1 MGKYNS
7 AVRCAQIRELI
18 EENQYLEAMKEI
30 EQMDFEKIPSITDI
44 YLFADIFL
52 KAEKLDVAK
61 ELYYTV
67 YRRTASR
74 PALYRL
80 LMLVIQMGDIE
91 EAKDLYLAYEIIA
104 GMTLDTYELRYR
116 LAKAEGEPRGRL
128 IEILEQLKEDE
139 YTEEW
144 GFQLAKLYEIEG
156 RKQDCIRECEDLER
170 WFGTGS
176 IVEKAKLLKKKCRN
190 PFWVKPQQLDI
201 PEPEKE
207 EPEPIS
213 YAHAPVAVE
222 NIIPE
227 PRIQV
232 QEEPYSKVVKGPEPE
247 SVSLAGTPVVDAGD
261 TLVKTEEVL
270 PVRQEETP
278 KPETEEVLPVR
289 QEELPEPQAVKEEVP
304 FEETVTE
311 TESKPEPK
319 PEPKLEP
326 ETEPTED
333 LEDRSKEGLFHKIVN
348 YFKIDLDTF
357 IEEEEEFPEEL
368 DTYKQQSTA
377 EINVKAVL
385 AEGVDHVMEQPPH
398 VPEREVLDVEKTKK
412 LPVESLD
419 DRLQEIQEH
428 RQVIRLEETMKQNKK
443 ATKSHPLGKFSSD
456 EEIHED
462 ISRNGIG
469 YLTLKGA
476 MHRLRKDDG
485 IVHFALTGGAEGM
498 SLAVAKR
505 LCKELKKYQYFE
517 AKNIGKIEADKLDE
531 VNLDE
536 WAEKFIGGCMYILD
550 APSLTDTSVKKLIAL
565 MDRYE
570 KQIVILLEGSYD
582 EMDSFLNYHREF
594 EKKITYKIRL

>member
-18 EENQYLEAMKEI
+18 EENQYLEAMEEI
-30 EQMDFEKIPSITDI
+30 EEMDFEKIPSIADI

-91 EAKDLYLAYEIIA
+91 EAKDLYLAYEIVA

-116 LAKAEGEPRGRL
+116 LAKAEGEPRSRL
-128 IEILEQLKEDE
+128 IEILEQLKEEE

-170 WFGTGS
+170 WFGRGS
-176 IVEKAKLLKKKCRN
+176 IVEKAKALKKKCKS
-190 PFWVKPQQLDI
+190 PSWVKPHQVEI

-227 PRIQV
+227 PKVQV
-232 QEEPYSKVVKGPEPE
+232 QESIHEIEEGLPVQEEVIPE
-247 SVSLAGTPVVDAGD
+247 S
-261 TLVKTEEVL
+261 
-270 PVRQEETP
+270 
-278 KPETEEVLPVR
+278 
-289 QEELPEPQAVKEEVP
+289 QAVKEEVP
-304 FEETVTE
+304 PEETVTE
-311 TESKPEPK
+311 VIEPGDKLEREPESKSETRPK
-319 PEPKLEP
+319 S
-326 ETEPTED
+326 ETEPESEDTED
-333 LEDRSKEGLFHKIVN
+333 LEARSKDGLFHKIVN

-385 AEGVDHVMEQPPH
+385 AEGVDHVLEQPPH

-419 DRLQEIQEH
+419 DRLQEIEEH
-428 RQVIRLEETMKQNKK
+428 KRVIRLEDTMKQKQK
-443 ATKSHPLGKFSSD
+443 AIKSHPLGKSST
-456 EEIHED
+456 EEVHED

-476 MHRLRKDDG
+476 MHRLRRDDG

-505 LCKELKKYQYFE
+505 LCKELKKNQYFE

-536 WAEKFIGGCMYILD
+536 WAEKFIGGCMYIMD
-550 APSLTDTSVKKLIAL
+550 APSLTDTSVKNLIAL

-594 EKKITYKIRL
+594 EKRITYKVRL

>member
-1 MGKYNS
+1 
-7 AVRCAQIRELI
+7 
-18 EENQYLEAMKEI
+18 
-30 EQMDFEKIPSITDI
+30 
-44 YLFADIFL
+44 
-52 KAEKLDVAK
+52 
-61 ELYYTV
+61 
-67 YRRTASR
+67 
-74 PALYRL
+74 
-80 LMLVIQMGDIE
+80 
-91 EAKDLYLAYEIIA
+91 
-104 GMTLDTYELRYR
+104 
-116 LAKAEGEPRGRL
+116 
-128 IEILEQLKEDE
+128 
-139 YTEEW
+139 
-144 GFQLAKLYEIEG
+144 
-156 RKQDCIRECEDLER
+156 
-170 WFGTGS
+170 
-176 IVEKAKLLKKKCRN
+176 
-190 PFWVKPQQLDI
+190 
-201 PEPEKE
+201 
-207 EPEPIS
+207 
-213 YAHAPVAVE
+213 
-222 NIIPE
+222 
-227 PRIQV
+227 
-232 QEEPYSKVVKGPEPE
+232 
-247 SVSLAGTPVVDAGD
+247 
-261 TLVKTEEVL
+261 
-270 PVRQEETP
+270 
-278 KPETEEVLPVR
+278 
-289 QEELPEPQAVKEEVP
+289 VP

>member
-18 EENQYLEAMKEI
+18 EENQYLEAMEEI
-30 EQMDFEKIPSITDI
+30 EEMDFEKIPSIADI

-91 EAKDLYLAYEIIA
+91 EAKDLYLAYEIVA

-116 LAKAEGEPRGRL
+116 LAKAEGEPRSRL
-128 IEILEQLKEDE
+128 IEILEQLKEEE

-170 WFGTGS
+170 WFGRGS
-176 IVEKAKLLKKKCRN
+176 IVEKAKALKKKCKS
-190 PFWVKPQQLDI
+190 PSWVKPRQVEI

-207 EPEPIS
+207 EPERIL
-213 YAHAPVAVE
+213 YAHAPVVVE

-227 PRIQV
+227 PKVRGQESLNEMEEELPDEKKKKPEPMTVEERGEDLPV
-232 QEEPYSKVVKGPEPE
+232 QEEEIPE
-247 SVSLAGTPVVDAGD
+247 SQAV
-261 TLVKTEEVL
+261 EEVS
-270 PVRQEETP
+270 PD
-278 KPETEEVLPVR
+278 
-289 QEELPEPQAVKEEVP
+289 
-304 FEETVTE
+304 ETVTE
-311 TESKPEPK
+311 TELKPELK
-319 PEPKLEP
+319 PESGAKPESQPEP
-326 ETEPTED
+326 EAAED
-333 LEDRSKEGLFHKIVN
+333 QEDKSKEGLFHKIVN

-385 AEGVDHVMEQPPH
+385 AEGVDHVMEQPAH

-419 DRLQEIQEH
+419 DRLQEIEEH
-428 RQVIRLEETMKQNKK
+428 KQVIRLEDTMKQSQKVV
-443 ATKSHPLGKFSSD
+443 KSHPLGKTSE

-476 MHRLRKDDG
+476 MHRLRRDDG
-485 IVHFALTGGAEGM
+485 IVHFALTGGAAGM

-505 LCKELKKYQYFE
+505 LCKELKKNQYFE

-531 VNLDE
+531 VNLEE

-550 APSLTDTSVKKLIAL
+550 APSLTDTSVKNLIAL

-594 EKKITYKIRL
+594 EKRITYKVRL

>member
-18 EENQYLEAMKEI
+18 EENQYLEAMEEI
-30 EQMDFEKIPSITDI
+30 EEMDFEKIPSIADI

-91 EAKDLYLAYEIIA
+91 EAKDLYLAYEIVA

-116 LAKAEGEPRGRL
+116 LAKAEGEPRSRL
-128 IEILEQLKEDE
+128 IEILEQLKEEE

-170 WFGTGS
+170 WFGRGS
-176 IVEKAKLLKKKCRN
+176 IVEKAKALKKKCKS
-190 PFWVKPQQLDI
+190 PSWVKPHQVEI

-227 PRIQV
+227 PKAQV
-232 QEEPYSKVVKGPEPE
+232 QESIHEIEKGLPVQEEVIPE
-247 SVSLAGTPVVDAGD
+247 SH
-261 TLVKTEEVL
+261 
-270 PVRQEETP
+270 
-278 KPETEEVLPVR
+278 
-289 QEELPEPQAVKEEVP
+289 AVKEEVP
-304 FEETVTE
+304 PEETVTE
-311 TESKPEPK
+311 IIEPEAKLEREPESKSETRSKSEPEP
-319 PEPKLEP
+319 ESEDA
-326 ETEPTED
+326 ED
-333 LEDRSKEGLFHKIVN
+333 LETRSKDGLFHKIVN

-385 AEGVDHVMEQPPH
+385 AEGVDHVLEQPPH

-419 DRLQEIQEH
+419 DRLQEIEEH
-428 RQVIRLEETMKQNKK
+428 KRVIRLEDTMKQKQK
-443 ATKSHPLGKFSSD
+443 AIKSHPLGKSST
-456 EEIHED
+456 EEVHED

-476 MHRLRKDDG
+476 MHRLRRDDG

-505 LCKELKKYQYFE
+505 LCKELKKNQYFE

-536 WAEKFIGGCMYILD
+536 WAEKFIGGCMYIMD
-550 APSLTDTSVKKLIAL
+550 APSLTDTSVKNLIAL

-594 EKKITYKIRL
+594 EKRITYKVRL

>member
-18 EENQYLEAMKEI
+18 EENQYLEAMEEI
-30 EQMDFEKIPSITDI
+30 EEMDFEKIPSIADI

-91 EAKDLYLAYEIIA
+91 EAKDLYLAYEIVA

-116 LAKAEGEPRGRL
+116 LAKAEGEPRSRL
-128 IEILEQLKEDE
+128 IEILEQLKEEE

-144 GFQLAKLYEIEG
+144 GFQLAKLYGIEG

-170 WFGTGS
+170 WFGRGS
-176 IVEKAKLLKKKCRN
+176 IVEKAKALKKKCKS
-190 PFWVKPQQLDI
+190 PSWVKPHQVEI

-227 PRIQV
+227 PKAQV
-232 QEEPYSKVVKGPEPE
+232 QESIHEIEEGLPVQEEVIPE
-247 SVSLAGTPVVDAGD
+247 SH
-261 TLVKTEEVL
+261 
-270 PVRQEETP
+270 
-278 KPETEEVLPVR
+278 
-289 QEELPEPQAVKEEVP
+289 AVKEEVP
-304 FEETVTE
+304 PEETVTE
-311 TESKPEPK
+311 VIEPEAKLEREPESKSETRPKSEPEP
-319 PEPKLEP
+319 ESEDA
-326 ETEPTED
+326 ED
-333 LEDRSKEGLFHKIVN
+333 LEARSKDGLFHKIVN

-385 AEGVDHVMEQPPH
+385 AEGVDHVLEQPPH

-419 DRLQEIQEH
+419 DRLQEIEEH
-428 RQVIRLEETMKQNKK
+428 KRVIRLEDTMKQKQK
-443 ATKSHPLGKFSSD
+443 AIKSHPLGKSST
-456 EEIHED
+456 EEVHED

-476 MHRLRKDDG
+476 MHRLRRDDG

-505 LCKELKKYQYFE
+505 LCKELKKNQYFE

-536 WAEKFIGGCMYILD
+536 WAEKFIGGCMYIMD
-550 APSLTDTSVKKLIAL
+550 APSLTDTSVKNLIAL

-594 EKKITYKIRL
+594 EKRITYKVRL

>member
-18 EENQYLEAMKEI
+18 EENQYLEAMAEI
-30 EQMDFEKIPSITDI
+30 EEMDFEKIPSIADI

-67 YRRTASR
+67 YHRTASR

-91 EAKDLYLAYEIIA
+91 EAKDLYLAYEIVA

-116 LAKAEGEPRGRL
+116 LAKAEGEPRSRL
-128 IEILEQLKEDE
+128 IEILEQLKEEE

-156 RKQDCIRECEDLER
+156 RKQECIRECEDLER
-170 WFGTGS
+170 WFGRGS
-176 IVEKAKLLKKKCRN
+176 IVEKAKELKKKCKS
-190 PFWVKPQQLDI
+190 PSWVKPHQVEI

-207 EPEPIS
+207 EPERIL

-227 PRIQV
+227 PKVQV
-232 QEEPYSKVVKGPEPE
+232 QE
-247 SVSLAGTPVVDAGD
+247 SLNE
-261 TLVKTEEVL
+261 TEEEL
-270 PVRQEETP
+270 PVRKKKKPEPVTVKEKEEDLPVQEEEM
-278 KPETEEVLPVR
+278 PESQAVEEEVSP
-289 QEELPEPQAVKEEVP
+289 K
-304 FEETVTE
+304 ETVTE
-311 TESKPEPK
+311 TE
-319 PEPKLEP
+319 PKLEREP
-326 ETEPTED
+326 EPGQKSESESESEETKD
-333 LEDRSKEGLFHKIVN
+333 LEERSKNGLFHKIVN

-385 AEGVDHVMEQPPH
+385 AEGVDHVLEQTPH

-419 DRLQEIQEH
+419 DRLQEIEEH
-428 RQVIRLEETMKQNKK
+428 KQVIRLEDTMKQKQK
-443 ATKSHPLGKFSSD
+443 AIKSHPLGKSST
-456 EEIHED
+456 EEVHED

-476 MHRLRKDDG
+476 MHRLRRDDG

-505 LCKELKKYQYFE
+505 LCKELKKNQYFE

-550 APSLTDTSVKKLIAL
+550 APSLTDTSVNNLVAL

-594 EKKITYKIRL
+594 EKRITYKVRL

>member
-18 EENQYLEAMKEI
+18 EENQYLEAMEEI
-30 EQMDFEKIPSITDI
+30 EEMDFEKIPSIADI

-91 EAKDLYLAYEIIA
+91 EAKDLYLAYEIVA

-116 LAKAEGEPRGRL
+116 LAKAEGEPRSRL
-128 IEILEQLKEDE
+128 IEILEQLKEEE

-170 WFGTGS
+170 WFGRGS
-176 IVEKAKLLKKKCRN
+176 IVEKAKALKKKCKS
-190 PFWVKPQQLDI
+190 PSWVKPHQVEI

-227 PRIQV
+227 PKAQV
-232 QEEPYSKVVKGPEPE
+232 QESIHEIEEGLPVQEEVIPE
-247 SVSLAGTPVVDAGD
+247 S
-261 TLVKTEEVL
+261 
-270 PVRQEETP
+270 
-278 KPETEEVLPVR
+278 
-289 QEELPEPQAVKEEVP
+289 QAVKEEVP
-304 FEETVTE
+304 PEETVTE
-311 TESKPEPK
+311 VIKPEAKLEREPESKSETRPKSEPEP
-319 PEPKLEP
+319 ESEDA
-326 ETEPTED
+326 ED
-333 LEDRSKEGLFHKIVN
+333 LEARSKDGLFHKIVN

-385 AEGVDHVMEQPPH
+385 AEGVDHVLEQPPH

-419 DRLQEIQEH
+419 DRLQEIEEH
-428 RQVIRLEETMKQNKK
+428 KRVIRLEDTMKQKQK
-443 ATKSHPLGKFSSD
+443 AIKSHPLGKSST
-456 EEIHED
+456 EEVHED

-476 MHRLRKDDG
+476 MHRLRRDDG

-505 LCKELKKYQYFE
+505 LCKELKKNQYFE

-536 WAEKFIGGCMYILD
+536 WAEKFIGGCMYIMD
-550 APSLTDTSVKKLIAL
+550 APSLTDTSVKNLIAL

-594 EKKITYKIRL
+594 EKRITYKVRL

>member
-18 EENQYLEAMKEI
+18 EENQYLEAMEEI
-30 EQMDFEKIPSITDI
+30 EEMDFEKIPSIADI

-91 EAKDLYLAYEIIA
+91 EAKDLYLAYEIVA

-116 LAKAEGEPRGRL
+116 LAKAEGEPRSRL
-128 IEILEQLKEDE
+128 IEILEQLKEEE

-170 WFGTGS
+170 WFGRGS
-176 IVEKAKLLKKKCRN
+176 IVEKAKALKKKCKS
-190 PFWVKPQQLDI
+190 PSWVKPHQVEI

-227 PRIQV
+227 PKAQV
-232 QEEPYSKVVKGPEPE
+232 QESIHEIEEGLPVQEEVIPE
-247 SVSLAGTPVVDAGD
+247 SH
-261 TLVKTEEVL
+261 
-270 PVRQEETP
+270 
-278 KPETEEVLPVR
+278 
-289 QEELPEPQAVKEEVP
+289 AVKEEVP
-304 FEETVTE
+304 PEETVTE
-311 TESKPEPK
+311 VIEPEAKLEREPESKSETRPK
-319 PEPKLEP
+319 PEPEP
-326 ETEPTED
+326 ESEDAED
-333 LEDRSKEGLFHKIVN
+333 LEARSKDGLFHKIVN

-385 AEGVDHVMEQPPH
+385 AEGVDHVLEQPPH

-419 DRLQEIQEH
+419 DRLQEIEEH
-428 RQVIRLEETMKQNKK
+428 KRVIRLEDTMKQKQK
-443 ATKSHPLGKFSSD
+443 AIKSHPLGKSST
-456 EEIHED
+456 EEVHED

-476 MHRLRKDDG
+476 MHRLRRDDG

-505 LCKELKKYQYFE
+505 LCKELKKNQYFE

-536 WAEKFIGGCMYILD
+536 WAEKFIGGCMYIMD
-550 APSLTDTSVKKLIAL
+550 APSLTDTSVKNLIAL

-594 EKKITYKIRL
+594 EKRITYKVRL

>member
-18 EENQYLEAMKEI
+18 EENQYLEAMEEI
-30 EQMDFEKIPSITDI
+30 EEMDFEKIPSIADI

-91 EAKDLYLAYEIIA
+91 EAKDLYLAYEIVA
-104 GMTLDTYELRYR
+104 GMTLDTFELRYR
-116 LAKAEGEPRGRL
+116 LAKAEGEPRSRL
-128 IEILEQLKEDE
+128 IEILEQLKEEE

-170 WFGTGS
+170 WFGRGS
-176 IVEKAKLLKKKCRN
+176 IVEKAKALKKKCKS
-190 PFWVKPQQLDI
+190 PSWVKPHQVEI

-227 PRIQV
+227 PKAQV
-232 QEEPYSKVVKGPEPE
+232 QESIHEIEEG
-247 SVSLAGTPVVDAGD
+247 LPVQ
-261 TLVKTEEVL
+261 EEVI
-270 PVRQEETP
+270 
-278 KPETEEVLPVR
+278 
-289 QEELPEPQAVKEEVP
+289 PEPQAVKEEVP
-304 FEETVTE
+304 PDETVTE
-311 TESKPEPK
+311 VIEPEAKLEREPESKSETRSKSEPEP
-319 PEPKLEP
+319 ESEDA
-326 ETEPTED
+326 ED
-333 LEDRSKEGLFHKIVN
+333 LETRSKDGLFHKIVN

-385 AEGVDHVMEQPPH
+385 AEGVDHVLEQPPH

-419 DRLQEIQEH
+419 DRLQEIEEH
-428 RQVIRLEETMKQNKK
+428 KRVIRLEDTMKQKQK
-443 ATKSHPLGKFSSD
+443 AIKSHPLGKSST
-456 EEIHED
+456 EEVHED

-476 MHRLRKDDG
+476 MHRLRRDDG

-505 LCKELKKYQYFE
+505 LCKELKKNQYFE

-536 WAEKFIGGCMYILD
+536 WAEKFIGGCMYIMD
-550 APSLTDTSVKKLIAL
+550 APSLTDTSVKNLIAL
-565 MDRYE
+565 MDRYQ

-594 EKKITYKIRL
+594 EKRITYKVRL

>member
-18 EENQYLEAMKEI
+18 EENQYLEAMEEI
-30 EQMDFEKIPSITDI
+30 EEMDFEKIPSIADI

-91 EAKDLYLAYEIIA
+91 EAKDLYLAYEIVA

-116 LAKAEGEPRGRL
+116 LAKAEGEPRSRL
-128 IEILEQLKEDE
+128 IEILEQLKEEE

-170 WFGTGS
+170 WFGRGS
-176 IVEKAKLLKKKCRN
+176 IVEKAKALKKKCKS
-190 PFWVKPQQLDI
+190 PSWVKPHQVEI

-227 PRIQV
+227 PKAQV
-232 QEEPYSKVVKGPEPE
+232 QESIHEIEEGLPVQEEVIPE
-247 SVSLAGTPVVDAGD
+247 SH
-261 TLVKTEEVL
+261 
-270 PVRQEETP
+270 
-278 KPETEEVLPVR
+278 
-289 QEELPEPQAVKEEVP
+289 AVKEEVP
-304 FEETVTE
+304 PEETVTE
-311 TESKPEPK
+311 VIEPEAKLEREPESKSETRSKSEPEP
-319 PEPKLEP
+319 ESEDA
-326 ETEPTED
+326 ED
-333 LEDRSKEGLFHKIVN
+333 LEARSKDGLFHKIVN

-385 AEGVDHVMEQPPH
+385 AEGVDHVLEQPPH

-419 DRLQEIQEH
+419 DRLQEIEEH
-428 RQVIRLEETMKQNKK
+428 KRVIRLEDTMKQKQK
-443 ATKSHPLGKFSSD
+443 AIKSHPLGKSST
-456 EEIHED
+456 EEVHED

-476 MHRLRKDDG
+476 MHRLRRDDG

-505 LCKELKKYQYFE
+505 LCKELKKNQYFE

-536 WAEKFIGGCMYILD
+536 WAEKFIGGCMYIMD
-550 APSLTDTSVKKLIAL
+550 APSLTDTSVKNLIAL

-594 EKKITYKIRL
+594 EKRITYKVRL

>member
-18 EENQYLEAMKEI
+18 EENHYLEAMEEI
-30 EQMDFEKIPSITDI
+30 EELDFEKIPSIADI

-52 KAEKLDVAK
+52 KAEKLDMAK

-80 LMLVIQMGDIE
+80 LMLVIQMGDME
-91 EAKDLYLAYEIIA
+91 EAKELYLAYKIVA
-104 GMTLDTYELRYR
+104 GMTLDTYELQYR
-116 LAKAEGEPRGRL
+116 LAKAEGEPGSRL
-128 IEILEQLKEDE
+128 IEILEQLKEEE

-144 GFQLAKLYEIEG
+144 GFQLARLYELEG

-170 WFGTGS
+170 WFGAGS
-176 IVEKAKLLKKKCRN
+176 IVEKAKALKKKCQS
-190 PFWVKPQQLDI
+190 PSWVRPRQTDI
-201 PEPEKE
+201 PELEKE
-207 EPEPIS
+207 EPEPVS
-213 YAHAPVAVE
+213 YAQAPVAVE
-222 NIIPE
+222 DIIPKQDI
-227 PRIQV
+227 PLD
-232 QEEPYSKVVKGPEPE
+232 QEEEVPEPQTVKEDVPPEKPEPE
-247 SVSLAGTPVVDAGD
+247 MAEVR
-261 TLVKTEEVL
+261 EEGL
-270 PVRQEETP
+270 LLQD
-278 KPETEEVLPVR
+278 
-289 QEELPEPQAVKEEVP
+289 EELPEPETVKEDVLPE
-304 FEETVTE
+304 
-311 TESKPEPK
+311 KPESA
-319 PEPKLEP
+319 EE
-326 ETEPTED
+326 

-357 IEEEEEFPEEL
+357 IEEEEDFPEEL

-385 AEGVDHVMEQPPH
+385 AEGVDNVLEQPPH

-412 LPVESLD
+412 IPVESLE
-419 DRLQEIQEH
+419 DRLQEVEEQK
-428 RQVIRLEETMKQNKK
+428 QVIPLEETMKQNQRVI
-443 ATKSHPLGKFSSD
+443 KSHPLGNSST

-476 MHRLRKDDG
+476 MYRLRMDSG
-485 IVHFALTGGAEGM
+485 IIHFALTGGAEGM

-531 VNLDE
+531 VNLEE
-536 WAEKFIGGCMYILD
+536 WAEKFIGGCMYIQD
-550 APSLTDTSVKKLIAL
+550 APSLSDTSVKNLTGL

-582 EMDSFLNYHREF
+582 EMDSFLNYHKEF
-594 EKKITYKIRL
+594 EKKITYKVRL

>member
-18 EENQYLEAMKEI
+18 EENQYLEAMEEI
-30 EQMDFEKIPSITDI
+30 EEMDFEKIPSIADI

-91 EAKDLYLAYEIIA
+91 EAKDLYLAYEIVA

-116 LAKAEGEPRGRL
+116 LAKAEGEPRSRL
-128 IEILEQLKEDE
+128 IEILEQLKEEE

-170 WFGTGS
+170 WFGRGS
-176 IVEKAKLLKKKCRN
+176 IVEKAKALKKKCKS
-190 PFWVKPQQLDI
+190 PSWVKPHQVEI

-227 PRIQV
+227 PKAQV
-232 QEEPYSKVVKGPEPE
+232 QESIHEIEEGLPVQEEVIPE
-247 SVSLAGTPVVDAGD
+247 SH
-261 TLVKTEEVL
+261 
-270 PVRQEETP
+270 
-278 KPETEEVLPVR
+278 
-289 QEELPEPQAVKEEVP
+289 AVKEEVP
-304 FEETVTE
+304 PEETVTE
-311 TESKPEPK
+311 VIEPEAKLEREPESKSETRSKSEPEP
-319 PEPKLEP
+319 ESEDA
-326 ETEPTED
+326 ED
-333 LEDRSKEGLFHKIVN
+333 LEARSKDGLFHKIVN

-385 AEGVDHVMEQPPH
+385 AEGVDHVLEQPPH

-419 DRLQEIQEH
+419 DRLQEIEEH
-428 RQVIRLEETMKQNKK
+428 KRVIRLEDTMKQKQK
-443 ATKSHPLGKFSSD
+443 AIKSHPLGKSSTD
-456 EEIHED
+456 EVHED

-476 MHRLRKDDG
+476 MHRLRRDDG

-505 LCKELKKYQYFE
+505 LCKELKKNQYFE

-536 WAEKFIGGCMYILD
+536 WAEKFIGGCMYIMD
-550 APSLTDTSVKKLIAL
+550 APSLTDTSVKNLIAL

-594 EKKITYKIRL
+594 EKRITYKVRL

>member
-18 EENQYLEAMKEI
+18 EENQYLEAMEEI
-30 EQMDFEKIPSITDI
+30 EEMDFEKIPSIADI

-91 EAKDLYLAYEIIA
+91 EAKDLYLAYEIVA

-116 LAKAEGEPRGRL
+116 LAKAEGEPRSRL
-128 IEILEQLKEDE
+128 IEILEQLKEEE

-170 WFGTGS
+170 WFGKGS
-176 IVEKAKLLKKKCRN
+176 IVEKAKALKKKCKS
-190 PFWVKPQQLDI
+190 PSWVKPHQVEI

-227 PRIQV
+227 PKAQV
-232 QEEPYSKVVKGPEPE
+232 QESIHEIEKGLPVQEEVIPE
-247 SVSLAGTPVVDAGD
+247 SH
-261 TLVKTEEVL
+261 
-270 PVRQEETP
+270 
-278 KPETEEVLPVR
+278 
-289 QEELPEPQAVKEEVP
+289 AVKEEVP
-304 FEETVTE
+304 PEETVTE
-311 TESKPEPK
+311 VIEPEAKLEREPESKSETRPKSEPEP
-319 PEPKLEP
+319 ESEDA
-326 ETEPTED
+326 ED
-333 LEDRSKEGLFHKIVN
+333 LEARSKDGLFHKIVN

-385 AEGVDHVMEQPPH
+385 AEGVDHVLEQPPH

-419 DRLQEIQEH
+419 DRLQEIEEH
-428 RQVIRLEETMKQNKK
+428 KRVIRLEDTMKQKQK
-443 ATKSHPLGKFSSD
+443 AIKSHPLGKSST
-456 EEIHED
+456 EEVHED

-476 MHRLRKDDG
+476 MHRLRRDDG

-505 LCKELKKYQYFE
+505 LCKELKKNQYFE

-536 WAEKFIGGCMYILD
+536 WAEKFIGGCMYIMD
-550 APSLTDTSVKKLIAL
+550 APSLTDTSVKNLIAL

-594 EKKITYKIRL
+594 EKRITYKVRL

>member
-30 EQMDFEKIPSITDI
+30 EEMDFEKIPSIADI

-80 LMLVIQMGDIE
+80 LMLVIQMGDLE
-91 EAKDLYLAYEIIA
+91 EAKDLYLAYEIVA

-116 LAKAEGEPRGRL
+116 LAKAEGEPGSRL
-128 IEILEQLKEDE
+128 IEILEQLKEEE

-144 GFQLAKLYEIEG
+144 GFQLAKLYELEG

-170 WFGTGS
+170 WFGSGP
-176 IVEKAKLLKKKCRN
+176 IVEKAKALKKKCKS
-190 PFWVKPQQLDI
+190 PSWVRPRQAEI

-207 EPEPIS
+207 EPERIL
-213 YAHAPVAVE
+213 YAHAPVTVE

-227 PRIQV
+227 PKVRV
-232 QEEPYSKVVKGPEPE
+232 QASLNEIEEHHPVRKREKPEPE
-247 SVSLAGTPVVDAGD
+247 TV
-261 TLVKTEEVL
+261 EEK
-270 PVRQEETP
+270 E
-278 KPETEEVLPVR
+278 
-289 QEELPEPQAVKEEVP
+289 EELLVQREEIPQTQTIKEEAAI
-304 FEETVTE
+304 EERVAE
-311 TESKPEPK
+311 TEPK
-319 PEPKLEP
+319 PELKPKRETESAIEP
-326 ETEPTED
+326 EPEPEEELAAKPEAEED
-333 LEDRSKEGLFHKIVN
+333 LDDGSKEGLFHKIVN

-385 AEGVDHVMEQPPH
+385 AEGVDHVMEQPAH

-419 DRLQEIQEH
+419 DRLQEIEEH
-428 RQVIRLEETMKQNKK
+428 KQVIRLEDTMKQNKK
-443 ATKSHPLGKFSSD
+443 VIKSHPLGKNSE

-476 MHRLRKDDG
+476 MHRLRREDG

-505 LCKELKKYQYFE
+505 LCKELKKNQYFE
-517 AKNIGKIEADKLDE
+517 AKNIGKIEADKLGE
-531 VNLDE
+531 VNLEE

-550 APSLTDTSVKKLIAL
+550 APSLTDTSVKNLTAL

-594 EKKITYKIRL
+594 EKRITYKVRL

>member
-18 EENQYLEAMKEI
+18 EENQYLEAMAEI
-30 EQMDFEKIPSITDI
+30 EEMDFEKIPSIADI

-67 YRRTASR
+67 YHRTASR

-91 EAKDLYLAYEIIA
+91 EAKDLYLAYEIVA

-116 LAKAEGEPRGRL
+116 LAKAEGEPRSRL
-128 IEILEQLKEDE
+128 IEILEQLKEEE

-156 RKQDCIRECEDLER
+156 RKQDCIWECEDLER
-170 WFGTGS
+170 WFGKGS
-176 IVEKAKLLKKKCRN
+176 IVEKAKALKKKCKS
-190 PFWVKPQQLDI
+190 PSWVRPRQAEI

-207 EPEPIS
+207 EPERIL

-227 PRIQV
+227 PKVQV
-232 QEEPYSKVVKGPEPE
+232 QE
-247 SVSLAGTPVVDAGD
+247 SLNEI
-261 TLVKTEEVL
+261 EEEL
-270 PVRQEETP
+270 PVRKKKKPEPVTVKEKEEDLPVQEEEM
-278 KPETEEVLPVR
+278 PESQAVEEEVSP
-289 QEELPEPQAVKEEVP
+289 K
-304 FEETVTE
+304 ETVTE
-311 TESKPEPK
+311 TE
-319 PEPKLEP
+319 PKLEREP
-326 ETEPTED
+326 EPGPKSESESESEETKD
-333 LEDRSKEGLFHKIVN
+333 LEERSKNGLFHKIVN

-385 AEGVDHVMEQPPH
+385 AEGVDHVLEQTPH

-419 DRLQEIQEH
+419 DRLQEIEEH
-428 RQVIRLEETMKQNKK
+428 KQVIRLEDTMKQRQK
-443 ATKSHPLGKFSSD
+443 AIKSHPLGKSST
-456 EEIHED
+456 EEVHED

-476 MHRLRKDDG
+476 MHRLRRDDG

-505 LCKELKKYQYFE
+505 LCKELKKNQYFE

-550 APSLTDTSVKKLIAL
+550 APSLTDTSVNNLVAL

-594 EKKITYKIRL
+594 EKRITYKVRL

>member
-18 EENQYLEAMKEI
+18 EENQYLEAMEEI
-30 EQMDFEKIPSITDI
+30 EEMDFEKIPSIADI

-91 EAKDLYLAYEIIA
+91 EAKDLYLAYEIVA

-116 LAKAEGEPRGRL
+116 LAKAEGEPRSRL
-128 IEILEQLKEDE
+128 IEILEQLKEEE

-170 WFGTGS
+170 WFGRGS
-176 IVEKAKLLKKKCRN
+176 IVEKAKALKKKCKS
-190 PFWVKPQQLDI
+190 PSWVKPHQVEI

-227 PRIQV
+227 PKAQV
-232 QEEPYSKVVKGPEPE
+232 QESIHEIEKGLPVQEEVIPE
-247 SVSLAGTPVVDAGD
+247 S
-261 TLVKTEEVL
+261 
-270 PVRQEETP
+270 
-278 KPETEEVLPVR
+278 
-289 QEELPEPQAVKEEVP
+289 QAVKEEVP
-304 FEETVTE
+304 PEETVTE
-311 TESKPEPK
+311 VIEPEAKLEREPESKSETRPKSEPEP
-319 PEPKLEP
+319 ESEDA
-326 ETEPTED
+326 ED
-333 LEDRSKEGLFHKIVN
+333 LEARSKDGLFHKIVN

-385 AEGVDHVMEQPPH
+385 AEGVDHVLEQPPH

-419 DRLQEIQEH
+419 DRLQEIEEH
-428 RQVIRLEETMKQNKK
+428 KRVIRLEDTMKQKQK
-443 ATKSHPLGKFSSD
+443 AIKSHPLGKSST
-456 EEIHED
+456 EEVHED

-476 MHRLRKDDG
+476 MHRLRRDDG

-505 LCKELKKYQYFE
+505 LCKELKKNQYFE

-536 WAEKFIGGCMYILD
+536 WAEKFIGGCMYIMD
-550 APSLTDTSVKKLIAL
+550 APSLTDTSVKNLIAL

-594 EKKITYKIRL
+594 EKRITYKVRL

>member
-18 EENQYLEAMKEI
+18 EENQYLEAMAEI
-30 EQMDFEKIPSITDI
+30 EEMDFEKIPSIADI

-91 EAKDLYLAYEIIA
+91 EAKDLYLAYEIVA
-104 GMTLDTYELRYR
+104 GMTLDTFELRYR
-116 LAKAEGEPRGRL
+116 LAKAEGEPRSRL
-128 IEILEQLKEDE
+128 IEILEQLKEEE

-170 WFGTGS
+170 WFGRGS
-176 IVEKAKLLKKKCRN
+176 IVEKAKALKKKCKSPSR
-190 PFWVKPQQLDI
+190 VKPQQVEI

-227 PRIQV
+227 PKVQV
-232 QEEPYSKVVKGPEPE
+232 QESINEIEEDLPVQEEKIPE
-247 SVSLAGTPVVDAGD
+247 SQAG
-261 TLVKTEEVL
+261 KEEVL
-270 PVRQEETP
+270 PEE
-278 KPETEEVLPVR
+278 
-289 QEELPEPQAVKEEVP
+289 A
-304 FEETVTE
+304 VTE
-311 TESKPEPK
+311 VSE
-319 PEPKLEP
+319 PEPKLER
-326 ETEPTED
+326 ESESKAAEPRPKSELESEEEED
-333 LEDRSKEGLFHKIVN
+333 LKDRSKDGLFHKIVN

-385 AEGVDHVMEQPPH
+385 AEGVDHVLEQPPH

-419 DRLQEIQEH
+419 DRLQEIEEH
-428 RQVIRLEETMKQNKK
+428 KQVIRLEDTMQQKHK
-443 ATKSHPLGKFSSD
+443 AIKSHPLGKSST
-456 EEIHED
+456 EEVHED
-462 ISRNGIG
+462 FSRNGIG

-476 MHRLRKDDG
+476 MYRLRREDG

-505 LCKELKKYQYFE
+505 LCKELKKNQYFE

-550 APSLTDTSVKKLIAL
+550 APSLTDTSVKNLIAL

-594 EKKITYKIRL
+594 EKRITYKVRL

>member
-278 KPETEEVLPVR
+278 KPETEEVLPVQ

-311 TESKPEPK
+311 TESKPESK

-398 VPEREVLDVEKTKK
+398 VPEREVLDVE
-412 LPVESLD
+412 
-419 DRLQEIQEH
+419 
-428 RQVIRLEETMKQNKK
+428 
-443 ATKSHPLGKFSSD
+443 
-456 EEIHED
+456 

>member
-18 EENQYLEAMKEI
+18 EENQYLEAMEEI
-30 EQMDFEKIPSITDI
+30 EEMDFEKIPSIADI

-91 EAKDLYLAYEIIA
+91 EAKDLYLAYEIVA

-116 LAKAEGEPRGRL
+116 LAKAEGEPRSRL
-128 IEILEQLKEDE
+128 IEILEQLKEEE

-170 WFGTGS
+170 WFGRGS
-176 IVEKAKLLKKKCRN
+176 IVEKAKALKKKCKS
-190 PFWVKPQQLDI
+190 PSWVKPHQVEI

-227 PRIQV
+227 PKAQV
-232 QEEPYSKVVKGPEPE
+232 QESIHEIEEGLPVQEEVIPE
-247 SVSLAGTPVVDAGD
+247 SH
-261 TLVKTEEVL
+261 
-270 PVRQEETP
+270 
-278 KPETEEVLPVR
+278 
-289 QEELPEPQAVKEEVP
+289 AVKEEVP
-304 FEETVTE
+304 PEETVTE
-311 TESKPEPK
+311 VIEPEAKLERGPESKSETRSKSEPEP
-319 PEPKLEP
+319 ESEDA
-326 ETEPTED
+326 ED
-333 LEDRSKEGLFHKIVN
+333 LEARSKDGLFHKIVN

-385 AEGVDHVMEQPPH
+385 AEGVDHVLEQPPH

-419 DRLQEIQEH
+419 DRLQEIEEH
-428 RQVIRLEETMKQNKK
+428 KRVIRLEDTMKQKQK
-443 ATKSHPLGKFSSD
+443 AIKSHPLGKSST
-456 EEIHED
+456 EEVHED

-476 MHRLRKDDG
+476 MHRLRRDDG

-505 LCKELKKYQYFE
+505 LCKELKKNQYFE

-536 WAEKFIGGCMYILD
+536 WAEKFIGGCMYIMD
-550 APSLTDTSVKKLIAL
+550 APSLTDTSVKNLIAL

-594 EKKITYKIRL
+594 EKRITYKVRL

>member
-18 EENQYLEAMKEI
+18 EENQYLEAMEEI
-30 EQMDFEKIPSITDI
+30 EEMDFEKIPSIADI

-91 EAKDLYLAYEIIA
+91 EAKDLYLAYEIVA

-116 LAKAEGEPRGRL
+116 LAKAEGEPRSRL
-128 IEILEQLKEDE
+128 IEILEQLKEEE

-170 WFGTGS
+170 WFGRGS
-176 IVEKAKLLKKKCRN
+176 IVEKAKALKKKCKS
-190 PFWVKPQQLDI
+190 PSWVKPHQVEI

-227 PRIQV
+227 PKAQV
-232 QEEPYSKVVKGPEPE
+232 QESIHEIEEGLPVQEEVIPE
-247 SVSLAGTPVVDAGD
+247 SH
-261 TLVKTEEVL
+261 
-270 PVRQEETP
+270 
-278 KPETEEVLPVR
+278 
-289 QEELPEPQAVKEEVP
+289 AVKEEVP
-304 FEETVTE
+304 PEETVTE
-311 TESKPEPK
+311 VIEPEAKLEREPESKSETRPKSEPEP
-319 PEPKLEP
+319 ESEDA
-326 ETEPTED
+326 ED
-333 LEDRSKEGLFHKIVN
+333 LEARSKDGLFHKIVN

-385 AEGVDHVMEQPPH
+385 AEGVDHVLEQPPH

-419 DRLQEIQEH
+419 DRLQEIEEH
-428 RQVIRLEETMKQNKK
+428 KRVIRLEDTMKQKQK
-443 ATKSHPLGKFSSD
+443 AIKSHPLGKSST
-456 EEIHED
+456 EEVHED

-476 MHRLRKDDG
+476 MHRLRRDDG

-505 LCKELKKYQYFE
+505 LCKELKKNQYFE

-536 WAEKFIGGCMYILD
+536 WAEKFIGGCMYIMD
-550 APSLTDTSVKKLIAL
+550 APSLTDTSVKNLIAL

-594 EKKITYKIRL
+594 EKRITYKVRL

>member
-18 EENQYLEAMKEI
+18 EENQYLEAMEEI
-30 EQMDFEKIPSITDI
+30 EEMDFEKIPSIADI

-91 EAKDLYLAYEIIA
+91 EAKDLYLAYEIVA

-116 LAKAEGEPRGRL
+116 LAKAEGEPRSRL
-128 IEILEQLKEDE
+128 IEILEQLKEEE

-170 WFGTGS
+170 WFGRGS
-176 IVEKAKLLKKKCRN
+176 IVEKAKALKKKCKS
-190 PFWVKPQQLDI
+190 PSWVKPHQVEI

-207 EPEPIS
+207 EAEPIS

-227 PRIQV
+227 PKAQV
-232 QEEPYSKVVKGPEPE
+232 QESIHEIEKGLPVQEEVIPE
-247 SVSLAGTPVVDAGD
+247 S
-261 TLVKTEEVL
+261 
-270 PVRQEETP
+270 
-278 KPETEEVLPVR
+278 
-289 QEELPEPQAVKEEVP
+289 QAVKEEVP
-304 FEETVTE
+304 PEETVTE
-311 TESKPEPK
+311 VIEPEAKLEREPESKSETRPKSEPEP
-319 PEPKLEP
+319 ESEDA
-326 ETEPTED
+326 ED
-333 LEDRSKEGLFHKIVN
+333 LEARSKDGLFHKIVN

-385 AEGVDHVMEQPPH
+385 AEGVDHVLEQPPH

-419 DRLQEIQEH
+419 DRLQEIEEH
-428 RQVIRLEETMKQNKK
+428 KRVIRLEDTMKQKQK
-443 ATKSHPLGKFSSD
+443 AIKSHPLGKSST
-456 EEIHED
+456 EEVHED

-476 MHRLRKDDG
+476 MHRLRRDDG

-505 LCKELKKYQYFE
+505 LCKELKKNQYFE

-536 WAEKFIGGCMYILD
+536 WAEKFIGGCMYIMD
-550 APSLTDTSVKKLIAL
+550 APSLTDTSVKNLIAL

-594 EKKITYKIRL
+594 EKRITYKVRL

>member
-278 KPETEEVLPVR
+278 KPETEEVLPVQ

-311 TESKPEPK
+311 TESKP
-319 PEPKLEP
+319 
-326 ETEPTED
+326 
-333 LEDRSKEGLFHKIVN
+333 
-348 YFKIDLDTF
+348 
-357 IEEEEEFPEEL
+357 
-368 DTYKQQSTA
+368 
-377 EINVKAVL
+377 
-385 AEGVDHVMEQPPH
+385 
-398 VPEREVLDVEKTKK
+398 
-412 LPVESLD
+412 
-419 DRLQEIQEH
+419 
-428 RQVIRLEETMKQNKK
+428 
-443 ATKSHPLGKFSSD
+443 
-456 EEIHED
+456 
-462 ISRNGIG
+462 
-469 YLTLKGA
+469 
-476 MHRLRKDDG
+476 
-485 IVHFALTGGAEGM
+485 
-498 SLAVAKR
+498 
-505 LCKELKKYQYFE
+505 
-517 AKNIGKIEADKLDE
+517 
-531 VNLDE
+531 
-536 WAEKFIGGCMYILD
+536 
-550 APSLTDTSVKKLIAL
+550 
-565 MDRYE
+565 
-570 KQIVILLEGSYD
+570 
-582 EMDSFLNYHREF
+582 
-594 EKKITYKIRL
+594 

>member
-18 EENQYLEAMKEI
+18 EENHYLEAMEEI
-30 EQMDFEKIPSITDI
+30 EELDFEKIPSIADI

-52 KAEKLDVAK
+52 KAEKLDMAK

-80 LMLVIQMGDIE
+80 LMLVIQMGDME
-91 EAKDLYLAYEIIA
+91 EAKELYLAYKIVA
-104 GMTLDTYELRYR
+104 GMTLDTYELQYR
-116 LAKAEGEPRGRL
+116 LAKAEGEPGSRL
-128 IEILEQLKEDE
+128 IEILEQLKEEE

-144 GFQLAKLYEIEG
+144 GFQLARLYELEG

-170 WFGTGS
+170 WFGAGS
-176 IVEKAKLLKKKCRN
+176 IVEKAKALKKKCQS
-190 PFWVKPQQLDI
+190 PSWVRPRQTDI
-201 PEPEKE
+201 PELEKE
-207 EPEPIS
+207 EPEPVS
-213 YAHAPVAVE
+213 YAQAPVAVE
-222 NIIPE
+222 DIIPKQDI
-227 PRIQV
+227 PLD
-232 QEEPYSKVVKGPEPE
+232 QEEEVPEPQTVKE
-247 SVSLAGTPVVDAGD
+247 DVPPE
-261 TLVKTEEVL
+261 KTEPEMAEV
-270 PVRQEETP
+270 REEG
-278 KPETEEVLPVR
+278 LLL
-289 QEELPEPQAVKEEVP
+289 QDEELPEPETVKEDVLPE
-304 FEETVTE
+304 
-311 TESKPEPK
+311 KPESA
-319 PEPKLEP
+319 EE
-326 ETEPTED
+326 

-357 IEEEEEFPEEL
+357 IEEEEDFPEEL

-385 AEGVDHVMEQPPH
+385 AEGVDNVLEQPPH

-412 LPVESLD
+412 IPVESLE
-419 DRLQEIQEH
+419 DRLQEVEEQK
-428 RQVIRLEETMKQNKK
+428 QVIPLEETMKQNQRVI
-443 ATKSHPLGKFSSD
+443 KSHPLGNSST

-462 ISRNGIG
+462 ISRDGIG

-476 MHRLRKDDG
+476 MYRLRMDSG
-485 IVHFALTGGAEGM
+485 IIHFALTGGAEGM

-531 VNLDE
+531 VDLEE
-536 WAEKFIGGCMYILD
+536 WAEKFIGGCMYIQD
-550 APSLTDTSVKKLIAL
+550 APSLSDTSVKNLTGL

-570 KQIVILLEGSYD
+570 KQIVILLVGSYD
-582 EMDSFLNYHREF
+582 EMDSFLNYHKEF
-594 EKKITYKIRL
+594 EKKITYKVRL

>member
-18 EENQYLEAMKEI
+18 EENQYLEAMEEI
-30 EQMDFEKIPSITDI
+30 EEMDFEKIPSIADI

-91 EAKDLYLAYEIIA
+91 EAKDLYLAYEIVA

-116 LAKAEGEPRGRL
+116 LAKAEGEPRSRL
-128 IEILEQLKEDE
+128 IEILEQLKEEE

-170 WFGTGS
+170 WFGRGS
-176 IVEKAKLLKKKCRN
+176 IVEKAKALKKKCKS
-190 PFWVKPQQLDI
+190 PSWVKPHQVEI

-227 PRIQV
+227 PKVQV
-232 QEEPYSKVVKGPEPE
+232 QESIHEIEEGLPVQEEVIPE
-247 SVSLAGTPVVDAGD
+247 S
-261 TLVKTEEVL
+261 
-270 PVRQEETP
+270 
-278 KPETEEVLPVR
+278 
-289 QEELPEPQAVKEEVP
+289 QAVKEEVP
-304 FEETVTE
+304 PEETVTE
-311 TESKPEPK
+311 VIEPEAKLERGPESKSETRSKSEPEP
-319 PEPKLEP
+319 ESEDA
-326 ETEPTED
+326 ED
-333 LEDRSKEGLFHKIVN
+333 LETRSNDGLFHKIVN

-385 AEGVDHVMEQPPH
+385 AEGVDHVLEQPPH

-419 DRLQEIQEH
+419 DRLQEIEEH
-428 RQVIRLEETMKQNKK
+428 KRVIRLEDTMKQKQK
-443 ATKSHPLGKFSSD
+443 AIKSHPLGKSSTD
-456 EEIHED
+456 EVHED

-476 MHRLRKDDG
+476 MHRLRRDDG

-505 LCKELKKYQYFE
+505 LCKELKKNQYFE

-536 WAEKFIGGCMYILD
+536 WAEKFIGGCMYIMD
-550 APSLTDTSVKKLIAL
+550 APSLTDTSVKNLIAL

-594 EKKITYKIRL
+594 EKRITYKVRL

>member
-116 LAKAEGEPRGRL
+116 LAKAEGEPRSRL
-128 IEILEQLKEDE
+128 IEILEQLKEEE

-156 RKQDCIRECEDLER
+156 RKQDCIRECEDLVR
-170 WFGTGS
+170 WFGRGS
-176 IVEKAKLLKKKCRN
+176 IVEKAKALKKKCKS
-190 PFWVKPQQLDI
+190 PSWVKPQQLDI

-232 QEEPYSKVVKGPEPE
+232 QEKPYSKVVKGPEPE

-270 PVRQEETP
+270 PVQQEEIP
-278 KPETEEVLPVR
+278 EPET
-289 QEELPEPQAVKEEVP
+289 VKEEVP

-311 TESKPEPK
+311 TESKPESK

-333 LEDRSKEGLFHKIVN
+333 L
-348 YFKIDLDTF
+348 
-357 IEEEEEFPEEL
+357 
-368 DTYKQQSTA
+368 
-377 EINVKAVL
+377 
-385 AEGVDHVMEQPPH
+385 
-398 VPEREVLDVEKTKK
+398 
-412 LPVESLD
+412 SL
-419 DRLQEIQEH
+419 
-428 RQVIRLEETMKQNKK
+428 
-443 ATKSHPLGKFSSD
+443 
-456 EEIHED
+456 IH
-462 ISRNGIG
+462 I
-469 YLTLKGA
+469 
-476 MHRLRKDDG
+476 
-485 IVHFALTGGAEGM
+485 
-498 SLAVAKR
+498 
-505 LCKELKKYQYFE
+505 
-517 AKNIGKIEADKLDE
+517 
-531 VNLDE
+531 
-536 WAEKFIGGCMYILD
+536 
-550 APSLTDTSVKKLIAL
+550 
-565 MDRYE
+565 
-570 KQIVILLEGSYD
+570 
-582 EMDSFLNYHREF
+582 
-594 EKKITYKIRL
+594 

>member
-18 EENQYLEAMKEI
+18 EENQYLEAMEEI
-30 EQMDFEKIPSITDI
+30 EEMDFEKIPSIADI

-91 EAKDLYLAYEIIA
+91 EAKDLYLAYEIVA

-116 LAKAEGEPRGRL
+116 LAKAEGEPRSRL
-128 IEILEQLKEDE
+128 IEILEQLKEEE

-170 WFGTGS
+170 WFGRGS
-176 IVEKAKLLKKKCRN
+176 IVEKAKALKKKCKS
-190 PFWVKPQQLDI
+190 PSWVKPHQVEI

-227 PRIQV
+227 PKAQV
-232 QEEPYSKVVKGPEPE
+232 QESIHEIEKGLPVQEEVIPE
-247 SVSLAGTPVVDAGD
+247 SH
-261 TLVKTEEVL
+261 
-270 PVRQEETP
+270 
-278 KPETEEVLPVR
+278 
-289 QEELPEPQAVKEEVP
+289 AVKEEVP
-304 FEETVTE
+304 PEETVTE
-311 TESKPEPK
+311 VIEPEAKLEREPESKSETRPKSEPEP
-319 PEPKLEP
+319 ESEDA
-326 ETEPTED
+326 ED
-333 LEDRSKEGLFHKIVN
+333 LEARSKDGLFHKIVN

-385 AEGVDHVMEQPPH
+385 AEGVDHVLEQPPH

-419 DRLQEIQEH
+419 DRLQEIEEH
-428 RQVIRLEETMKQNKK
+428 KRVIRLEDTMKQKQK
-443 ATKSHPLGKFSSD
+443 AIKSHPLGKSST
-456 EEIHED
+456 EEVHED

-476 MHRLRKDDG
+476 MHRLRRDDG

-505 LCKELKKYQYFE
+505 LCKELKKNQYFE

-536 WAEKFIGGCMYILD
+536 WAEKFIGGCMYIMD
-550 APSLTDTSVKKLIAL
+550 APSLTDTSVKNLIAL

-594 EKKITYKIRL
+594 EKRITYKVRL

>member
-18 EENQYLEAMKEI
+18 EENHYLEAMEEI
-30 EQMDFEKIPSITDI
+30 EELDFEKIPSIADI

-52 KAEKLDVAK
+52 KAEKLDMAK

-80 LMLVIQMGDIE
+80 LMLVIQMGDME
-91 EAKDLYLAYEIIA
+91 EAKELYLAYKIVA
-104 GMTLDTYELRYR
+104 GMTLDTYELQYR
-116 LAKAEGEPRGRL
+116 LAKAEGEPGSRL
-128 IEILEQLKEDE
+128 IEILEQLKEEE

-144 GFQLAKLYEIEG
+144 GFQLARLYELEG

-170 WFGTGS
+170 WFGAGS
-176 IVEKAKLLKKKCRN
+176 IVEKAKALKKKCQS
-190 PFWVKPQQLDI
+190 PTWVRPRQTDI
-201 PEPEKE
+201 PELEKE
-207 EPEPIS
+207 EPEPVS
-213 YAHAPVAVE
+213 YAQAPVAVE
-222 NIIPE
+222 DIIPKQDI
-227 PRIQV
+227 PLD
-232 QEEPYSKVVKGPEPE
+232 QEEEVPEPQTVKEDVPPEKTEPE
-247 SVSLAGTPVVDAGD
+247 SA
-261 TLVKTEEVL
+261 
-270 PVRQEETP
+270 
-278 KPETEEVLPVR
+278 
-289 QEELPEPQAVKEEVP
+289 EEL
-304 FEETVTE
+304 
-311 TESKPEPK
+311 
-319 PEPKLEP
+319 
-326 ETEPTED
+326 ED
-333 LEDRSKEGLFHKIVN
+333 GSKEGLFHKIVN

-357 IEEEEEFPEEL
+357 IEEEEDFPEEL

-385 AEGVDHVMEQPPH
+385 AEGVDNVLEQPPH

-412 LPVESLD
+412 IPVESLE
-419 DRLQEIQEH
+419 DRLQEVEEQK
-428 RQVIRLEETMKQNKK
+428 QVIPLEETMKQNQRVI
-443 ATKSHPLGKFSSD
+443 KSHPLGNSST

-476 MHRLRKDDG
+476 MYRLRMDSG
-485 IVHFALTGGAEGM
+485 IIHFALTGGAEGM

-531 VNLDE
+531 VDLEE
-536 WAEKFIGGCMYILD
+536 WAEKFIGGCMYIQD
-550 APSLTDTSVKKLIAL
+550 APSLSDTSVKNLTGL

-582 EMDSFLNYHREF
+582 EMDSFLNYHKEF
-594 EKKITYKIRL
+594 EKKITYKVRL

>member
-176 IVEKAKLLKKKCRN
+176 IVEKAKVLKKKCRN

-227 PRIQV
+227 PRIQE
-232 QEEPYSKVVKGPEPE
+232 QKEPFNEMLKGPKPE
-247 SVSLAGTPVVDAGD
+247 SVSFAGTPVVEAGD
-261 TLVKTEEVL
+261 TLVNT
-270 PVRQEETP
+270 EETP
-278 KPETEEVLPVR
+278 KPETEEVLAVQ
-289 QEELPEPQAVKEEVP
+289 QEEIPESQAEKAEVP

-311 TESKPEPK
+311 A
-319 PEPKLEP
+319 
-326 ETEPTED
+326 EPTED

-357 IEEEEEFPEEL
+357 IVEEEEFPEEL

-517 AKNIGKIEADKLDE
+517 AKNIGKIEAGKLDE

-536 WAEKFIGGCMYILD
+536 WAEKFIGGCMYIMD

-594 EKKITYKIRL
+594 EKRITYKVRL

>member
-18 EENQYLEAMKEI
+18 EENQYLEAMEEI
-30 EQMDFEKIPSITDI
+30 EEMDFEKIPSIADI

-91 EAKDLYLAYEIIA
+91 EAKDLYLAYEIVA

-116 LAKAEGEPRGRL
+116 LAKAEGEPRSRL
-128 IEILEQLKEDE
+128 IEILEQLKEEE

-170 WFGTGS
+170 WFGRGS
-176 IVEKAKLLKKKCRN
+176 IVEKAKALKKKCKS
-190 PFWVKPQQLDI
+190 PSWVKPHQVEI

-227 PRIQV
+227 PKAQV
-232 QEEPYSKVVKGPEPE
+232 QESIHEIEEGLPVQEEVIPE
-247 SVSLAGTPVVDAGD
+247 SH
-261 TLVKTEEVL
+261 
-270 PVRQEETP
+270 
-278 KPETEEVLPVR
+278 
-289 QEELPEPQAVKEEVP
+289 AVKEEVP
-304 FEETVTE
+304 PEETVTE
-311 TESKPEPK
+311 VIEPEAKLEREPESKSETRPKSEPEP
-319 PEPKLEP
+319 ESEDA
-326 ETEPTED
+326 ED
-333 LEDRSKEGLFHKIVN
+333 LEARSKDGLFHKIVN

-377 EINVKAVL
+377 EIKVKAVL
-385 AEGVDHVMEQPPH
+385 AEGVDHVLEQPPH

-419 DRLQEIQEH
+419 DRLQEIEEH
-428 RQVIRLEETMKQNKK
+428 KRVIRLEDTMKQKQK
-443 ATKSHPLGKFSSD
+443 AIKSHPLGKSST
-456 EEIHED
+456 EEVHED

-476 MHRLRKDDG
+476 MHRLRRDDG

-505 LCKELKKYQYFE
+505 LCKELKKNQYFE

-536 WAEKFIGGCMYILD
+536 WAEKFIGGCMYIMD
-550 APSLTDTSVKKLIAL
+550 APSLTDTSVKNLIAL

-594 EKKITYKIRL
+594 EKRITYKVRL

>member
-18 EENQYLEAMKEI
+18 EENHYLEAMEEI
-30 EQMDFEKIPSITDI
+30 EELDFEKIPSIADI

-52 KAEKLDVAK
+52 KAEKLDMAK

-80 LMLVIQMGDIE
+80 LMLVIQMGDME
-91 EAKDLYLAYEIIA
+91 EAKELYLAYKIVA
-104 GMTLDTYELRYR
+104 GMTLDTYELQYR
-116 LAKAEGEPRGRL
+116 LAKAEGEPGSRL
-128 IEILEQLKEDE
+128 IEILEQLKEEE

-144 GFQLAKLYEIEG
+144 GFQLARLYELEG

-170 WFGTGS
+170 WFGAGS
-176 IVEKAKLLKKKCRN
+176 IVEKAKALKKKCQS
-190 PFWVKPQQLDI
+190 PSWVRPRQTDI
-201 PEPEKE
+201 PELEKE
-207 EPEPIS
+207 EPEPVS
-213 YAHAPVAVE
+213 YAQAPVAVE
-222 NIIPE
+222 DIIPKQDI
-227 PRIQV
+227 RLD
-232 QEEPYSKVVKGPEPE
+232 QEEEVPEPQTVKEDVSPEKPEPE
-247 SVSLAGTPVVDAGD
+247 MAEVG
-261 TLVKTEEVL
+261 EEGL
-270 PVRQEETP
+270 LLQD
-278 KPETEEVLPVR
+278 
-289 QEELPEPQAVKEEVP
+289 EELPEPETVKEDVLP
-304 FEETVTE
+304 GKTE
-311 TESKPEPK
+311 PEPE
-319 PEPKLEP
+319 PEPAE
-326 ETEPTED
+326 E

-357 IEEEEEFPEEL
+357 IEEEEDFPEEL

-385 AEGVDHVMEQPPH
+385 AEGVDNVLEQPPH

-412 LPVESLD
+412 IPVESLE
-419 DRLQEIQEH
+419 DRLQEVEEQK
-428 RQVIRLEETMKQNKK
+428 QVIPLEETMKQNQRVI
-443 ATKSHPLGKFSSD
+443 KSHPLGNSST

-476 MHRLRKDDG
+476 MYRLRMDSG
-485 IVHFALTGGAEGM
+485 IIHFALTGGAEGM

-531 VNLDE
+531 VNLEE
-536 WAEKFIGGCMYILD
+536 WAEKFIGGCMYIQD
-550 APSLTDTSVKKLIAL
+550 APSLSDTSVKNLTGL

-582 EMDSFLNYHREF
+582 EMDSFLNYHKEF
-594 EKKITYKIRL
+594 EKKITYKVRL

>member
-18 EENQYLEAMKEI
+18 EENRYLEAMEEI
-30 EQMDFEKIPSITDI
+30 EELDFEKIPSIADI

-80 LMLVIQMGDIE
+80 LMLVIQMGDME
-91 EAKDLYLAYEIIA
+91 EAKDLYLAYEIVA

-116 LAKAEGEPRGRL
+116 LAKAEGEPGSRL
-128 IEILEQLKEDE
+128 IEILEQLKEEE
-139 YTEEW
+139 YTEEC
-144 GFQLAKLYEIEG
+144 GFQLARLYELEG

-176 IVEKAKLLKKKCRN
+176 IVEKAKALKKKCKS
-190 PFWVKPQQLDI
+190 PAWVKPRQMEI

-222 NIIPE
+222 DIIPE
-227 PRIQV
+227 PHRR
-232 QEEPYSKVVKGPEPE
+232 PE
-247 SVSLAGTPVVDAGD
+247 D
-261 TLVKTEEVL
+261 L
-270 PVRQEETP
+270 PVRKKEKTESEILEERE
-278 KPETEEVLPVR
+278 KGLPL
-289 QEELPEPQAVKEEVP
+289 QDEELPEPQAVKEDVSPEG
-304 FEETVTE
+304 TVTE
-311 TESKPEPK
+311 PEPMPELEPEPEQKPESGIKPEPELK
-319 PEPKLEP
+319 SEPEPEKEL
-326 ETEPTED
+326 ETEPEAAEE
-333 LEDRSKEGLFHKIVN
+333 LEERSKEGLFHKIVN

-357 IEEEEEFPEEL
+357 IEEEEDFPEEL

-385 AEGVDHVMEQPPH
+385 AEGVDNVMEQPAH

-412 LPVESLD
+412 LPVESLE
-419 DRLQEIQEH
+419 DRLREVEEQK
-428 RQVIRLEETMKQNKK
+428 QVIPLEETMKQNQR
-443 ATKSHPLGKFSSD
+443 AIKSHPLGNSSA

-476 MHRLRKDDG
+476 MYRLRMDSG
-485 IVHFALTGGAEGM
+485 TVHFALTGGAEGM

-505 LCKELKKYQYFE
+505 LCKELKKCQYFE

-531 VNLDE
+531 VNLEE

-550 APSLTDTSVKKLIAL
+550 APSLSDTSVKNLTAL

-594 EKKITYKIRL
+594 EKRITYKVRL

>member
-18 EENQYLEAMKEI
+18 EENQYLEAMEEI
-30 EQMDFEKIPSITDI
+30 EEMDFEKIPSIADI

-91 EAKDLYLAYEIIA
+91 EAKDLYLAYEIVA

-116 LAKAEGEPRGRL
+116 LAKAEGEPRSRL
-128 IEILEQLKEDE
+128 IEILEQLKEEE

-170 WFGTGS
+170 WFGRGS
-176 IVEKAKLLKKKCRN
+176 IVEKAKALKKKCKS
-190 PFWVKPQQLDI
+190 PSWVKPHQVEI

-227 PRIQV
+227 PKAQV
-232 QEEPYSKVVKGPEPE
+232 QESIHEIEKGLPVQEEVIPE
-247 SVSLAGTPVVDAGD
+247 S
-261 TLVKTEEVL
+261 
-270 PVRQEETP
+270 
-278 KPETEEVLPVR
+278 
-289 QEELPEPQAVKEEVP
+289 QAVKEEVP
-304 FEETVTE
+304 PEETVTE
-311 TESKPEPK
+311 VIEPEAKLEREPESKSETRPKSEPEP
-319 PEPKLEP
+319 ESENA
-326 ETEPTED
+326 ED
-333 LEDRSKEGLFHKIVN
+333 LEARSKDGLFHKIVN

-385 AEGVDHVMEQPPH
+385 AEGVDHVLEQPPH

-419 DRLQEIQEH
+419 DRLQEIEEH
-428 RQVIRLEETMKQNKK
+428 KRVIRLEDTMKQKQK
-443 ATKSHPLGKFSSD
+443 AIKSHPLGKSST
-456 EEIHED
+456 EEVHED

-476 MHRLRKDDG
+476 MHRLRRDDG

-505 LCKELKKYQYFE
+505 LCKELKKNQYFE

-536 WAEKFIGGCMYILD
+536 WAEKFIGGCMYIMD
-550 APSLTDTSVKKLIAL
+550 APSLTDTSVKNLIAL

-594 EKKITYKIRL
+594 EKRITYKVRL